1 MAKKQQH
8 LSLGTQIPK
17 VATIS
22 HPRDLLHELL
32 HSNAA
37 VQLQPLLS
45 TVEWNLDDAVLLT
58 RRTHS
63 ILGKVALPCFSSS
76 ASFKLAASHP
86 TPDLG
91 LNDFVW
97 LGEHPR
103 RGGGALPR
111 EEALRLVEEG
121 VRQLEAE
128 LGTR

>member
-1 MAKKQQH
+1 VNFVSLIFITILRIDVDYTVAKKQQH
-8 LSLGTQIPK
+8 LSLGTLIPK

-63 ILGKVALPCFSSS
+63 EGPFL
-76 ASFKLAASHP
+76 
-86 TPDLG
+86 
-91 LNDFVW
+91 
-97 LGEHPR
+97 ER
-103 RGGGALPR
+103 RRSGWWRRWAGS
-111 EEALRLVEEG
+111 
-121 VRQLEAE
+121 
-128 LGTR
+128 